1 MDGNS
6 RKQRGIYSE
15 VLVPEETAEL
25 QSTAAAGPSSR
36 VHTHA
41 LQKIPRVRGLQ
52 KRKDSTLNENTPGP
66 EHSGGIY
73 SKKRPGV
80 AEVDPKVFEPYVPIP
95 GRTPRKVV
103 IDRQKKLFASLRIE
117 DLLKEQGI
125 EYTKPIEA
133 WLQLEP
139 FDDCE
144 FNVRTPEEWIQLG
157 FSDGHFEK
165 VPALGLQQSQND
177 PDMYYWRPVLI
188 DEYDEDS
195 KQFKGL
201 WDDSG
206 KKQVELSKVNLLF
219 LAEDP
224 YIFARR
230 VAEAHLQRRVSE
242 NLIKYNFFI
251 DNMPTEEIHTLDSDQ
266 KIRLVS
272 KATNVKYMNKS
283 LNPENSPLVY
293 EVCLD
298 FARTMNK
305 IIYERYGTDNDLK
318 NEVKN
323 ALPFDAEV
331 PEYGMVQIPRHEF
344 PEQFSNFCFNSLY
357 IKEEVILSLDKIKEQ
372 CILASERE
380 IFNTNFTKTMRLE
393 EFRQIESGAI
403 SQVALYLNTWKDH
416 IQAIIQSSFQDV
428 GKGWFNLHE
437 TAKETYEF
445 GKLKKYLTMVKIMM
459 QDTLFT
465 LTHRSLHKFVEAIRK
480 YIPSEVQITSPKEV
494 SNSFELTAEEML
506 IDPDHA
512 RNNPPIPLIA
522 IDILKGGKMFTY
534 STKPKQVVEKTKQVF
549 EEGLK
554 KIEGIPTI
562 EEVVME
568 HLFKKQ
574 NGGSNLKTP
583 RLPNEEPRPPADKK
597 GGKLPDENT
606 WVWDLRDK
614 VIQIMHRAIQPLKKY
629 IKVYDKYEEL
639 MNLNAD
645 TYLKALQQDEGTELS
660 VEELKEEITKHQ
672 ELEKSILE
680 EIPEIIR
687 VSCFEVHC
695 KEVRN
700 TLAGKHISF
709 VKHLIEMIA
718 QKARDNTVKMLEEFR
733 KMQREISK
741 PPKDIEELTEI
752 KDFISRVPIEIEK
765 MKQEIEQNMTTLSVL
780 EKFQYKFTN
789 DDMNKK
795 WELFGFPKKTAE
807 LNASKNEELEKLKV
821 VFQEG
826 MANEQED
833 FKGTIEDL
841 ENIVKSFVN
850 ISDITSYK
858 ENYQMVETVN
868 KRLEE
873 CINQAKTF
881 NHREYLFGVET
892 TDYSAVQLCAKDFK
906 PYSDLWTTI
915 NTWYERHHH
924 WMHGEWETVSGREIE
939 DTVETSSKTITTV
952 LRHLK
957 NREINSVIPVADKI
971 KADVDFFKQY
981 VKVAV
986 ALRKPGMRDRHW
998 DQICNKVGFE
1008 VRPKEG
1014 FTLTTVIE
1022 LGLKKYEDFCEEVG
1036 ERAYKEYQIETKLN
1050 EMEAAWEKIDFEV
1063 LNAKNTDTFI
1073 LGGLDK
1079 IQNLL
1084 DEHMVVSQA
1093 MQFSAFK
1100 KPFEDR
1106 IEEWVST
1113 LMRVLDILD
1122 QWSKC
1127 QVNWMY
1133 LQPIFDSKDIMKQL
1147 PNESKKFRS
1156 VDGTWRHTMSQV
1168 KANPNVIKTCK
1179 NEGRLEALR
1188 EANRNLEAVQK
1199 ELNNYLETKRAAFAR
1214 FYFLSNDDL
1223 LSILSETKDPTRVQ
1237 PHLRKVFENMN
1248 SLEFHD
1254 DHTIHSMF
1262 SCEGEQ
1268 VGFAKPVNPKDK
1280 QVEFWMSD
1288 LEEMMKLSVRQVLK
1302 FSIDDYPTK
1311 KRNDWVLLHPGQC
1324 VLNGSQVHWTTEVE
1338 VAIIKGLQDVR
1349 EYQQFLEDT
1358 LMETVKLV
1366 RGNISMLQSIALG
1379 ALIVIDVHAKDVV
1392 QRLVD
1397 NKVVT
1402 IDDFDWIAQ
1411 LRYYW
1416 EEEDCFVKCIQ
1427 TRFPYGYEYLGNT
1440 PRLVITPLTDKCY
1453 MTLMG
1458 ALNLGLGGA
1467 PAGPAGTGKTESV
1480 KDLSKALAKQVVVF
1494 NCSEDMDYI
1503 MVGKFFKGLA
1513 SSGAWACFDE
1523 FNRIQIEVL
1532 SVIAQQLQTLFEK
1545 KRLGETKFEFEGSSI
1560 DMKPTF
1566 SVFITMNPGYAGR
1579 TELPDN
1585 LKALFRPVAMMVPDY
1600 AMIGEIMLYSFGF
1613 TKARELAKKMVDTF
1627 KLSSEQLS
1635 SQDHYD
1641 YGMRA
1646 VRSVINA
1653 AGLIKRAEPDMDEQQ
1668 LLLRALRDVNV
1679 PKFLK
1684 DDLPLFEYIIIDL
1697 FPGVD
1702 KPNINRKPLD
1712 SSILETCE
1720 RLNLQPEQNFIEKIY
1735 QLYDTTKVR
1744 HGLMIVGPTGG
1755 GKTSNYEVLSKAMS
1769 ALKHLDQFDEV
1780 FVHIMNPKSITMG
1793 QLYGKFDELT
1803 HEWTDG
1809 ILADLIRKCVRDQH
1823 NPPFSNKHWVMFDG
1837 PVDALWI
1844 ENMNTVLDDN
1854 KKLCLNSGE
1863 IIPLSAHMT
1872 MMFEVEDL
1880 AVASPAT
1887 VSRCGMV
1894 YMEPISL
1901 GLTPLIKSW
1910 VHTLPPKVL
1919 ENTGLISKIES
1930 YFEVYMEPLIK
1941 FLRKNMPEP
1950 VSSQDNNLCQSI
1962 CRILNC
1968 YLVNYN
1974 DSELKIVSSEEVEEL
1989 DQMIENHFI
1998 YAIIW
2003 SMGVTTTSEGRKKFD
2018 KVLRDLLGSRTLKFP
2033 FPAEGTVYDWKF
2045 DEVNK
2050 NYAPWT
2056 ETIPKFE
2063 IEGQLQFNEIVVPT
2077 MDSIRTKYLYRLLL
2091 THKYHVLS
2099 PGPTGT
2105 GKSVNSSS
2113 LLTTEM
2119 PENYTSIFLTFSAQ
2133 TSANQTQDLLD
2144 NKFQRRSN
2152 KIYGPPPGKYSVVFV
2167 DDLNMPKKETFGAQP
2182 PLELLRQWMDH
2193 QGWYDRKEKIKKE
2206 IVDIVFLSAM
2216 GPPGGGRS
2224 VITNR
2229 LVRHFNLITYT
2240 ILEESDITMIYTKI
2254 LTALLR
2260 TYQEPVRSGVS
2271 AVVTA
2276 SISLY
2281 NFVEKNLL
2289 PTPDRSHYTFNL
2301 RDMAHVFEG
2310 CCSSDP
2316 KACMDYL
2323 TLVRLWCHENLR
2335 VFGDRLINND
2345 DMNLLMSALKERVK
2359 EIFKME
2365 PKEVF
2370 ARERLIFGHFLN
2382 MNLPED
2388 QRIYEEVKDTEELM
2402 RIVMEYLEEY
2412 NSRYPKKPMK
2422 LVMFLDA
2429 CCHVAKICRIIR
2441 QPMGNALLLGVG
2453 GSGRQSISKLASFIL
2468 ESELKQIEITKSYN
2482 MAQWRDDLKNALK
2495 FAGMKNE
2502 RVIFLLVDTQI
2513 IDEQMLEDVNNVLNS
2528 GDVPNL
2534 YKTDDLE
2541 DITSVGKPECQRKG
2555 IQLSEMNIM
2564 GQYILRV
2571 KKNIHVI
2578 LAMSPIGEVFR
2589 SRLRMFP
2596 SLINCC
2602 TIDWF
2607 SDWPEEAL
2615 VSVARGQLTEEDL
2628 GIDACL
2634 ENLVQFFKLVHKS
2647 VEETSHRF
2655 LLELRRYIYVTPT
2668 SYLELLRCFKN
2679 LLVDKR
2685 NQLQVQRSR
2694 FSGGVERLIKA
2705 AYEVEL
2711 MKTELTKMKP
2721 ELAEA
2726 QIQSE
2731 KMMERIVVDKAEAEE
2746 TQKHVAKDE
2755 AEAEEK
2761 ANEVKRL
2768 QSQAQSELDE
2778 ALPLLEKALDSLKSL
2793 KRESIVEVKS
2803 FLVPAEGIVM
2813 TMEAM
2818 CIMFG
2823 VKPIKKND
2831 PNKLGGKIDDYW
2843 EPAKNELL
2851 KNPKT
2856 LLEDL
2861 LGYKKEGITEE
2872 LIEKITP
2879 KIQNEKFRP
2888 EVIRGVSIACEAM
2901 CKWVH
2906 AMFNFYHVNRQ
2917 VEPLR
2922 IQVAQLN
2929 AELAVSMAKL
2939 KEAQTRLKEVRDKI
2953 EELEKDYETCI
2964 QRQEF
2969 LKEKINEC
2977 EVKLERAE
2985 KLIGGLGGEQVR
2997 WTREAETLSER
3008 ITRLPGDCALS
3019 AGMVAYAG
3027 AFTGVYRIALEVRW
3041 RKALEDHKVNL
3052 TKGVTMRATLGDPVQ
3067 MQQWKVAGLPS
3078 DAVSIENGIIIEKA
3092 RRWSLMIDP
3101 QSQANSFIKRL
3112 GKEHEEGIEF
3122 CKASDGNIIRNLG
3135 TAIMN
3140 GKWFLIENVGEEL
3153 DPALE
3158 PVLLQQIVK
3167 EGAGYT
3173 IRIGDKNVE
3182 YNRSFRFF
3190 MTTTLPNPHYSPE
3203 TCVKVT
3209 LLNFAITPEGLEEQM
3224 LGTVVAKENPKL
3236 EETKSLLIAQNA
3248 KAQRNL
3254 KEIEDTILEQI
3265 SSSEENILENQEL
3278 INTLAA
3284 SKQTSTNIMAKV
3296 EEAKQTEKEIDA
3308 ARESYRPVAFRASLL
3323 FFCIVNLSN
3332 VDPMYQYS
3340 LQWFTR
3346 LFELGI
3352 DNAPNSGGLEERLV
3366 SLNEYF
3372 TYSLYQ
3378 NVCRSLFEKHKLLF
3392 SFILT
3397 MRVLDGYKQIDLN
3410 EWRYMLTGPSGTI
3423 PIPPN
3428 PTTWLNDNTWKNIYE
3443 EISGL
3448 EKLEKFKGFERYFL
3462 TNVDLFRNI
3471 FDSLNAHEEALPT
3484 EWDQKL
3490 NEFEKMLVIK
3500 AIRPDKVISAVQN
3513 WVSVKLGRKF
3523 IIPPTFDLPIIY
3535 QDSGV
3540 TTPLICVLSAGSD
3553 PISAIMRFSEEK
3565 GMSKKLHSCS
3575 LGQGQGDKAKKF
3587 IDEAKGKGEWVLL
3600 QNCHLAASWMPSL
3613 ERIVEEFDD
3622 SIHRDFRLWLT
3633 SMPAKEFPVSVLQNG
3648 IKMTIEPPQGLRS
3661 NLLLSYSTVDD
3672 KNLEDCSK
3680 TEAFKSLYFGF
3691 CFFHAIVQDRRK
3703 FGPIGWNIQYEFTNE
3718 DLAVTLKQLRLFL
3731 NQKTDVIPYKVLN
3744 ILGAEVNYG
3753 GRVTDDKD
3761 VRLINTILRNYIC
3774 PQVFEEGYKFS
3785 TSGKYFAPPVGKK
3798 DDYIRYIESL
3808 DLNPEPEAF
3817 GLHDNAEITTAQ
3829 GETRK
3834 LLETILLMQPRSGTA
3849 GGKSREE
3856 MIRDIAKNLETSMPT
3871 KFAVD
3876 DVAIKYPPDYEES
3889 MNTVLFQEVIKYQRL
3904 LNRMELSLGQV
3915 QKALVGRI
3923 VMSEELELVA
3933 KALYD
3938 NQVPDS
3944 WGNVGFLSLKPLSAW
3959 FQELQERMKFLNDW
3973 IRKGTPD
3980 IFWISG
3986 FFFPQAF
3993 ITGTLQNFAR
4003 KHKIPIDH
4011 LSFQF
4016 DVLDNKSIEDIR
4028 SKPEDG
4034 CLIWGLWLEGARWDK
4049 IEHSLAWSFPKDLYT
4064 AMPIMHFLPI
4074 ENRKAPETGIYH
4086 CPVYKVLSRRGT
4098 LSTTGHS
4105 TNFVLFVELV
4115 SKVSQDIWI
4124 RAGVALF
4131 LSLRS

>member
-1 MDGNS
+1 MEGTY

-15 VLVPEETAEL
+15 VLAPEETAEL
-25 QSTAAAGPSSR
+25 QPSAATGPQSK
-36 VHTHA
+36 VTTHPM
-41 LQKIPRVRGLQ
+41 QKLPRVRGIS
-52 KRKDSTLNENTPGP
+52 KRKESQINDGSSVGEP
-66 EHSGGIY
+66 SSGIY
-73 SKKRPGV
+73 SKKRIGV
-80 AEVDPKVFEPYVPIP
+80 ADVDPKVFEPYAPIP

-133 WLQLEP
+133 WLNLEP
-139 FDDCE
+139 FDDSD
-144 FNVRTPEEWIQLG
+144 FNVRNPEEWIQLG
-157 FSDGHFEK
+157 MSDGKFEHI
-165 VPALGLQQSQND
+165 PGLSLQQSPND
-177 PDMYYWRPVLI
+177 SEMYYWRPVLI
-188 DEYDEDS
+188 SVYDGE
-195 KQFKGL
+195 KKVFKGV
-201 WDDSG
+201 WDEPS
-206 KKQVELSKVNLLF
+206 KKDVEVPKINLLF

-224 YIFARR
+224 YVFAKR
-230 VAEAHLQRRVSE
+230 VAEAHRQRQVAE
-242 NLIKYNFFI
+242 NMIKYNFFI

-266 KIRLVS
+266 KIRLVT

-283 LNPENSPLVY
+283 INPENSPLVY

-305 IIYERYGTDNDLK
+305 IIFEKHSNDRELIDL
-318 NEVKN
+318 VKKSS
-323 ALPFDAEV
+323 PHSTEV

-372 CILASERE
+372 CILAAEKE
-380 IFNTNFTKTMRLE
+380 IFNTNFIKTMRLE

-403 SQVALYLNTWKDH
+403 SQVALYLTSWKDH
-416 IQAIIQSSFQDV
+416 IQGIIQNSFQGV

-465 LTHRSLHKFVEAIRK
+465 MTHRSLHKFVEMIGR
-480 YIPSEVQITSPKEV
+480 YIPSIVKISTPKEV
-494 SNSFELTAEEML
+494 SNEFELTSEQLL
-506 IDPDHA
+506 IDPEHA
-512 RNNPPIPLIA
+512 KNNPPIPLIA
-522 IDILKGGKMFTY
+522 IDILKGGKMFIY
-534 STKPKQVVEKTKQVF
+534 STEPQQVIEKTKQVF
-549 EEGLK
+549 EEGLN
-554 KIEGIPTI
+554 KIKDIPTM

-574 NGGSNLKTP
+574 GGKTP
-583 RLPNEEPRPPADKK
+583 LKVPVIPVEQPIAPKEDEKK

-606 WVWDLRDK
+606 WVWDLRERIVAMMK
-614 VIQIMHRAIQPLKKY
+614 GAIQPLYEY
-629 IKVYDKYEEL
+629 IKVYDQYEDL
-639 MNLNAD
+639 MMLNAESF
-645 TYLKALQQDEGTELS
+645 LKQFNEDEG
-660 VEELKEEITKHQ
+660 EEVTVDQLKDEITKHQ
-672 ELEKSILE
+672 EMEKKILE
-680 EIPEIIR
+680 EIPETIR

-700 TLAGKHISF
+700 TLAGKHVSF

-718 QKARDNTVKMLEEFR
+718 QKARDATVKMLEEFR
-733 KMQREISK
+733 KMHREISK

-752 KDFISRVPIEIEK
+752 KDYISRVPVEIEK
-765 MKQEIEQNMTTLSVL
+765 MKQEIEQNMSTFGIL
-780 EKFQYKFTN
+780 EKFQYRFTN

-795 WELFGFPKKTAE
+795 WDLFGYPKKTAE
-807 LNASKNEELEKLKV
+807 LNSMKNEELDKLKV
-821 VFQEG
+821 GFQEA
-826 MANEQED
+826 MSHDQEE
-833 FKGTIEDL
+833 FKEAIEDL
-841 ENIVKSFVN
+841 ENIVKTFVGYT
-850 ISDITSYK
+850 DINTYK
-858 ENYQMVETVN
+858 ETAEMVERVN

-873 CINQAKTF
+873 CTNMAKTF
-881 NHREYLFGVET
+881 NHREYLF
-892 TDYSAVQLCAKDFK
+892 DYSQVHQCAKEFK

-915 NTWYERHHH
+915 ANWYAKHNH
-924 WMHGEWETVSGREIE
+924 WMNGEWETVSGREIE
-939 DTVETSSKTITTV
+939 DTVESSSKTITQV
-952 LRHLK
+952 LRHLR
-957 NREINSVIPVADKI
+957 NREINSVLPVAEKI
-971 KADVDFFKQY
+971 KADVDYFKQY
-981 VKVAV
+981 VKLAV

-998 DQICNKVGFE
+998 DQITNKVGFE
-1008 VRPKEG
+1008 VRPHEG
-1014 FTLTTVIE
+1014 FTLTTVINM
-1022 LGLKKYEDFCEEVG
+1022 GLKKWEDFCDEVG

-1063 LNAKNTDTFI
+1063 LPAKNTDTFI

-1084 DEHMVVSQA
+1084 DEHTVISQA

-1106 IEEWVST
+1106 IEDWVST

-1223 LSILSETKDPTRVQ
+1223 LSILSETKDPSRVQ

-1254 DHTIHSMF
+1254 DLTIHSMY
-1262 SCEGEQ
+1262 SCEMEQ
-1268 VGFAKPVNPKDK
+1268 VAFVRPLNPKDK
-1280 QVEFWMSD
+1280 NVEFWMSD
-1288 LEEMMKLSVRQVLK
+1288 LEEMMKESVRHVLK
-1302 FSIDDYPTK
+1302 NSIEDYK
-1311 KRNDWVLLHPGQC
+1311 VKIRNDWVLLHPGQC
-1324 VLNGSQVHWTTEVE
+1324 VLNGSQVHWTKEVE
-1338 VAIIKGLQDVR
+1338 EAILKGLQGVK
-1349 EYQQFLEDT
+1349 EYHMFLDT
-1358 LMETVKLV
+1358 MLMETVKLV
-1366 RGNISMLQSIALG
+1366 RGNITTQQSITLG

-1392 QRLVD
+1392 HRLIE
-1397 NKVVT
+1397 NKVTT

-1416 EEEDCFVKCIQ
+1416 EDEDCYVKCVQ

-1503 MVGKFFKGLA
+1503 MVAKFFKGLA

-1532 SVIAQQLQTLFEK
+1532 SVIAQQLQTLLEK
-1545 KRLGETKFEFEGSSI
+1545 KRKGEIEFDFEGSTIKMQS
-1560 DMKPTF
+1560 TF

-1613 TKARELAKKMVDTF
+1613 TKARDLAKKMVDTF

-1653 AGLIKRAEPDMDEQQ
+1653 AGLIKRAEPDLDEQQ

-1697 FPGVD
+1697 FPGVE

-1712 SSILETCE
+1712 QSIIETCE
-1720 RLNLQPEQNFIEKIY
+1720 KLNLQPEQSFIDKIY

-1755 GKTSNYEVLSKAMS
+1755 GKTSNYEVLSKAIS
-1769 ALKHLDQFDEV
+1769 ALKHLDAFDDV
-1780 FVHIMNPKSITMG
+1780 FVHCLNPKSITMG

-1901 GLTPLIKSW
+1901 GLPPLVVSW
-1910 VHTLPPKVL
+1910 LKTLPPKVQEHEGIVKKL
-1919 ENTGLISKIES
+1919 SS
-1930 YFEVYMEPLIK
+1930 YFEIYAYNLIK
-1941 FLRKNMPEP
+1941 FLRKNLIEP
-1950 VSSQDNNLCQSI
+1950 VTSQDNNLCQSI
-1962 CRILNC
+1962 CRIINC
-1968 YLVNYN
+1968 FLVKYN
-1974 DSELKIVSSEEVEEL
+1974 DSELKVVSPEEVEEL
-1989 DQMIENHFI
+1989 EEMIENIFI
-1998 YAIIW
+1998 YAVIW
-2003 SMGVTTTSEGRKKFD
+2003 CIGVTTNSDGRKKFD
-2018 KVLRDLLGSRTLKFP
+2018 KALRDILNTRSLKPEFPVAGS
-2033 FPAEGTVYDWKF
+2033 VYDWSF
-2045 DEVNK
+2045 DDINK
-2050 NYAPWT
+2050 AYIPWT
-2056 ETIPKFE
+2056 DTIAPYE
-2063 IEGQLQFNEIVVPT
+2063 VDSHLQFNEIVVPT
-2077 MDSIRTKYLYRLLL
+2077 MDSIRTKFLYKLLL
-2091 THKYHVLS
+2091 TNRYHVLS

-2144 NKFQRRSN
+2144 SKFQRRSN
-2152 KIYGPPPGKYSVVFV
+2152 KIYGPPPGKYSVIFV
-2167 DDLNMPKKETFGAQP
+2167 DDLNMPKKEKYGAQP

-2193 QGWYDRKEKIKKE
+2193 RGWYDRKEKIKKD
-2206 IVDIVFLSAM
+2206 IVDIVYLSAM

-2240 ILEESDITMIYTKI
+2240 ILEETDITMIYTKI
-2254 LTALLR
+2254 LTAVLR
-2260 TYQEPVRSGVS
+2260 TYQEPVRNSVS
-2271 AVVTA
+2271 QIVLA

-2281 NFVEKNLL
+2281 NFVEKTLL

-2310 CCSSDP
+2310 VCSSDP
-2316 KACMDYL
+2316 KVLMDYL
-2323 TLVRLWCHENLR
+2323 TIVRLWCHENLR

-2345 DMNLLMSALKERVK
+2345 DTTLLMSALKERVK
-2359 EIFKME
+2359 EIFKLD

-2370 ARERLIFGHFLN
+2370 ARERLIFGNFLN
-2382 MNLPED
+2382 PNLPED
-2388 QRIYEEVKDTEELM
+2388 QRVYEEVKDTNELM
-2402 RIVMEYLEEY
+2402 HIVMEYLEGY
-2412 NSRYPKKPMK
+2412 NDRYTKKQMK

-2468 ESELKQIEITKSYN
+2468 ECELKQIEITKSYN

-2534 YKTDDLE
+2534 YKQDDME

-2578 LAMSPIGEVFR
+2578 LAMSPIGEAFR

-2615 VSVARGQLTEEDL
+2615 ISVARGQLTEEDL
-2628 GIDACL
+2628 GIESSL
-2634 ENLVQFFKLVHKS
+2634 ESLVQFFKLVHKS
-2647 VEETSHRF
+2647 VEETSVKF
-2655 LLELRRYIYVTPT
+2655 LNELRRHIYVTPT

-2679 LLVDKR
+2679 LLVEKR
-2685 NQLQVQRSR
+2685 SQLQVQKSR

-2705 AYEVEL
+2705 AAEVEQ
-2711 MKTELTKMKP
+2711 MKMELTKMKP

-2726 QIQSE
+2726 QVQSE
-2731 KMMERIVVDKAEAEE
+2731 KMMEHIVVDKAEAEE

-2755 AEAEEK
+2755 AEAQEK
-2761 ANEVKRL
+2761 ADEVERL

-2778 ALPLLEKALDSLKSL
+2778 ALPLLEKALESVKLL
-2793 KRESIVEVKS
+2793 KRDHIVEVKS
-2803 FLVPAEGIVM
+2803 FTAPSDGVIM
-2813 TMEAM
+2813 TMEAV
-2818 CIMFG
+2818 CLFFG
-2823 VKPIKKND
+2823 IKPVKKND

-2851 KNPKT
+2851 KNPKQ

-2861 LGYKKEGITEE
+2861 INYKRDGITED
-2872 LIEKITP
+2872 LIERITP
-2879 KIQNEKFRP
+2879 KVQNERFRP
-2888 EVIRGVSIACEAM
+2888 DVIRASSVACEAM

-2906 AMFNFYHVNRQ
+2906 AMYNFYHVNKQ

-2922 IQVAQLN
+2922 KQVAQLN
-2929 AELAVSMAKL
+2929 AELEISRSKLREAKAKL
-2939 KEAQTRLKEVRDKI
+2939 KAVTDKI
-2953 EELEKDYETCI
+2953 EALERDYESCI

-2969 LKEKINEC
+2969 LKEKINDC
-2977 EVKLERAE
+2977 EIKLERAE

-2997 WTREAETLSER
+2997 WSREAEHLTER
-3008 ITRLPGDCALS
+3008 IIKLPGDCALS

-3027 AFTGVYRIALEVRW
+3027 AFTGTYRQALEIRW
-3041 RKALEDHKVNL
+3041 RKSLEDHRVNL

-3101 QSQANSFIKRL
+3101 QNQANSFIKKL

-3158 PVLLQQIVK
+3158 PVLLQQVIK
-3167 EGAGYT
+3167 EGAGFT

-3224 LGTVVAKENPKL
+3224 LATVVAKENPKL

-3352 DNAPNSGGLEERLV
+3352 DNAPNSGGLEERLT

-3397 MRVLDGYKQIDLN
+3397 MKILEGYKQIDMN
-3410 EWRYMLTGPSGTI
+3410 EWRYMLTGPQGTFS
-3423 PIPPN
+3423 IPPN
-3428 PTTWLNDNTWKNIYE
+3428 PTTWLNDNTWKSMYE
-3443 EISGL
+3443 EIQGL
-3448 EKLEKFKGFERYFL
+3448 EKLEHFHGFERFFL
-3462 TNVDLFRNI
+3462 TNIDLFRNM
-3471 FDSLNAHEEALPT
+3471 FDSLNAHEEPLPT
-3484 EWDQKL
+3484 EWESKL
-3490 NEFEKMLVIK
+3490 NEFERLLVIK
-3500 AIRPDKVISAVQN
+3500 AIRPDKVIPGIQT
-3513 WVSVKLGRKF
+3513 WVSAKLGRKF
-3523 IIPPTFDLPIIY
+3523 IIPPTFDLSIIY

-3553 PISAIMRFSEEK
+3553 PISAILRFAEEK
-3565 GMSKKLHSCS
+3565 GMTKKLNSCS
-3575 LGQGQGDKAKKF
+3575 LGQGQGEKARRF
-3587 IDEAKGKGEWVLL
+3587 IDEAKGRGEWVLL

-3672 KNLEDCSK
+3672 KDLDDCNK
-3680 TEAFKSLYFGF
+3680 IDAFKTLFFGF

-3718 DLAVTLKQLRLFL
+3718 DLGVTLKQLKIFL
-3731 NQKTDVIPYKVLN
+3731 NQDTPLIPYKVLN

-3774 PQVFEEGYKFS
+3774 PQIFDEGYKFS
-3785 TSGKYFAPPVGKK
+3785 TSGKYFSPPPGKK
-3798 DDYIRYIESL
+3798 DDYVKYIESL

-3829 GETRK
+3829 NETRK
-3834 LLETILLMQPRSGTA
+3834 VLETILLMQPRTGST

-3856 MIRDIAKNLETSMPT
+3856 IIRDIAKNLENSMPS
-3871 KFAVD
+3871 KFALD
-3876 DVAIKYPPDYEES
+3876 DVAVKYPPDYEES

-3904 LNRMELSLGQV
+3904 LVRMELTLAQV

-3923 VMSEELELVA
+3923 VMSEELELIA

-3938 NQVPDS
+3938 NQVPES
-3944 WGNVGFLSLKPLSAW
+3944 WSDVGFLSLKPLSAW
-3959 FQELQERMKFLNDW
+3959 FQELQERIKFMNDW

-3993 ITGTLQNFAR
+3993 ITGTLQNYAR

-4011 LSFQF
+4011 LSFHF
-4016 DVLDNKSIEDIR
+4016 DVLDNKNVEDIR

-4034 CLIWGLWLEGARWDK
+4034 CYIWGLWLEGARWDK
-4049 IEHSLAWSFPKDLYT
+4049 IEHCLSWSFPKDLYT
-4064 AMPIMHFLPI
+4064 QMPIMHFIPK
-4074 ENRKAPETGIYH
+4074 EHRKVPETGVYF

-4105 TNFVLFVELV
+4105 TNFVLFVELI
-4115 SKVSQDIWI
+4115 SKISQDIWI